1 MFNMSNIVIT
11 SLHELISNFSKN
23 GIAMVPNENVLA
35 LTQKMDTVCERLYE
49 SKELPRETP

>member
-49 SKELPRETP
+49 SKALPRETT